1 MPKYKIHC
9 VQHPTKKF
17 QTCKETGKIN
27 HNEEE
32 NQSIS
37 NRFRN
42 NTDDRLRKK
51 NVKIAAINILYMLSM

>member
-1 MPKYKIHC
+1 MLLLKWLR
-9 VQHPTKKF
+9 VTK
-17 QTCKETGKIN
+17 TGKIN